1 MLINAPTTP
10 HLSPNG
16 PKCPQTSTN
25 VPKLPISQMSQ
36 NVPKRPKTS
45 QNVPKRPKTSQ
56 NVPFYTSD
64 LGNLQKRQTF
74 WDVLGRDTPPYNI
87 IFTWLEIFLNFERQ
101 NNK

>member
-25 VPKLPISQMSQ
+25 VPKCPQTSHFPNVPNVPKRPKMSQ
-36 NVPKRPKTS
+36 NVPKC
-45 QNVPKRPKTSQ
+45 PKTSQ

-74 WDVLGRDTPPYNI
+74 WDVLGRDTPPLYI
-87 IFTWLEIFLNFERQ
+87 MKKCK
-101 NNK
+101 NKNEKNK